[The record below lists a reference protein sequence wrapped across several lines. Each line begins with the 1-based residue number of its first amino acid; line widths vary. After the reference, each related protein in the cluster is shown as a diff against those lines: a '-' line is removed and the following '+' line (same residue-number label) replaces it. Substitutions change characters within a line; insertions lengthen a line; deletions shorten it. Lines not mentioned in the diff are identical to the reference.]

1 MSTASGITKIVIIKL
16 FSPIFVAEHF
26 EGLRG
31 LEELRL
37 PFHPACVRSPAPGS
51 RPALRPALGPWGR
64 FQPRTRAGCTCGP
77 CAGAAVPGLLGSLP
91 HSLVW
96 LQRMA
101 GWMEPGTTA
110 GEAPGPLPQDA
121 PADWKQPFEPGKRVL
136 LL

>member
-16 FSPIFVAEHF
+16 FSTIFVAEHF

-31 LEELRL
+31 LEELCL
-37 PFHPACVRSPAPGS
+37 PFHLACVCSPAPGS
-51 RPALRPALGPWGR
+51 HPVLGPWAR

-96 LQRMA
+96 L
-101 GWMEPGTTA
+101 
-110 GEAPGPLPQDA
+110 
-121 PADWKQPFEPGKRVL
+121 
-136 LL
+136 